1 MSNSI
6 TTRHLAIKAAV
17 QRMEAAH
24 DREQKAQ
31 AAVRLRSDKDAVE
44 TAIIQR
50 RNAYYELRRQVE
62 DLIKGGF

>member
-1 MSNSI
+1 MSI
-6 TTRHLAIKAAV
+6 MTHHLAIKAAV
-17 QRMEAAH
+17 KRMEAAYE
-24 DREQKAQ
+24 REQKAQ

-50 RNAYYELRRQVE
+50 RNSYYELRRQVE